1 MGSCTAG
8 PKVQGSP
15 RIERGYPMNTETNP
29 NNTGRAPNMPD
40 EAGAPGAADFKS
52 AAQAD
57 ATPKVARKSGRFQA
71 NRKYFTICIYGIITF
86 CVCLLIFK
94 FTNNWQATRARISEV
109 FSMLTPFLIAFL
121 IAYFI
126 NPLIRRIDRV
136 LDRLLRGRLI
146 SVHRLLSLILAYI
159 VLIGF
164 IALVLTFVIPQI
176 GASILELIRQAPS
189 MYTGVENGLNDF
201 IREHPNMNL
210 EAIQQFVNENL
221 PNMFEYVQGIMSSVV
236 PMIYNAGL
244 SIISWIINIVLAF
257 VISCYLMWDK
267 ANLLRAIKRVI
278 YALFSQQTARKII
291 DIIKK
296 CNEIFSAY
304 IIGKAIDSLIIGIL
318 CFVLMCLLQIPYAVL
333 ISVIVG
339 ITNMIPYFG
348 PFIGAVP
355 GGIILLII
363 SPQKALIFV
372 IMIFVLQQFDGSILG
387 PKILG
392 DSTGLQPIWIIF
404 AITVGGYAA
413 GVVGMFL
420 GVPITAVIA
429 YLLNTLVEFFLRKRQ
444 LPPEVTATLEA
455 LPDKPETPKVP
466 FSERIKKW
474 HKK

>member
-1 MGSCTAG
+1 
-8 PKVQGSP
+8 
-15 RIERGYPMNTETNP
+15 MNTETNP

-257 VISCYLMWDK
+257 VIS
-267 ANLLRAIKRVI
+267 
-278 YALFSQQTARKII
+278 
-291 DIIKK
+291 
-296 CNEIFSAY
+296 
-304 IIGKAIDSLIIGIL
+304 
-318 CFVLMCLLQIPYAVL
+318 
-333 ISVIVG
+333 
-339 ITNMIPYFG
+339 
-348 PFIGAVP
+348 
-355 GGIILLII
+355 
-363 SPQKALIFV
+363 
-372 IMIFVLQQFDGSILG
+372 
-387 PKILG
+387 
-392 DSTGLQPIWIIF
+392 
-404 AITVGGYAA
+404 
-413 GVVGMFL
+413 
-420 GVPITAVIA
+420 
-429 YLLNTLVEFFLRKRQ
+429 
-444 LPPEVTATLEA
+444 
-455 LPDKPETPKVP
+455 
-466 FSERIKKW
+466 
-474 HKK
+474 